1 MKKKT
6 LTNILFACSGL
17 AVVLAVWEIA
27 ARAAGADT
35 LVPSPSAVF
44 GAIVDNWA
52 FIWENARATLFIAI
66 VSLILALIAAFVTAS
81 LIALSTKANK
91 ALSPIVIA
99 SQAFPIITI
108 APFLIAVFG
117 GGNGFII
124 FFAAYITWF
133 PAVIS
138 FIHGLTRVDPDRL
151 ALFQTA
157 GATRWQVYRHLRL
170 PSAARYI
177 VAGIRA
183 AAALAFVDAVVAEYG
198 GATVG
203 IGSVIILNT
212 AGVVPQ
218 PPEILVGLA
227 VVCAIIGLTIT
238 FVAYG
243 LARRVMR
250 PWLVPEN

>member
-1 MKKKT
+1 MKNKA

-17 AVVLAVWEIA
+17 VVVLAAWEIA
-27 ARAAGADT
+27 SRVAGANAA
-35 LVPSPSAVF
+35 VPAPSVVF
-44 GAIVDNWA
+44 GAIADNWA
-52 FIWENARATLFIAI
+52 FIWENTKATLYVAL
-66 VSLILALIAAFVTAS
+66 VSFALALIAAFATAS
-81 LIALSTKANK
+81 IIALSAKANR

-99 SQAFPIITI
+99 SQAFPIVTI
-108 APFLIAVFG
+108 IPLLVVLFG
-117 GGNGFII
+117 KGNAFTI

-138 FIHGLTRVDPDRL
+138 FIHGLTKVDPDRL

-157 GATRWQVYRHLRL
+157 GATRWQIYRHLRL

-183 AAALAFVDAVVAEYG
+183 SAALAFVDAIVAEYNF
-198 GATVG
+198 AAVG

-212 AGVVPQ
+212 AGVVEQ
-218 PPEILVGLA
+218 PADLLVGLA
-227 VVCAIIGLTIT
+227 VVSAITGLTIT
-238 FVAYG
+238 FVAHV
-243 LARRVMR
+243 LAKRVMR